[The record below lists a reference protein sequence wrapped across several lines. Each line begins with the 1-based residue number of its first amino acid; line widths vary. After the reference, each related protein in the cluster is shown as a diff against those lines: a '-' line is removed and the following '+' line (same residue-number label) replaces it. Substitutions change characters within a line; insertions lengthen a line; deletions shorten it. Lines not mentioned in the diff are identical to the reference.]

1 MRLLLARH
9 IAKITFHRFDDEPP
23 LRLLPHLAQCQ
34 ELVARRLR
42 KPKADLRIILDAL
55 SAIARRR
62 TPDSPGGGITFRR
75 TRFTH
80 FWFVLATTFDKMKS
94 QMATRTPRRTIARPR
109 AKRGRPRTHREAWT
123 KVSVVMFERQVL
135 ELDRLTAAIRGNT
148 GANLTR
154 AEIIR
159 ALLDALNESRLDV
172 TSVVSGAQLKRLLSQ
187 KLSA

>member
-1 MRLLLARH
+1 
-9 IAKITFHRFDDEPP
+9 
-23 LRLLPHLAQCQ
+23 
-34 ELVARRLR
+34 
-42 KPKADLRIILDAL
+42 
-55 SAIARRR
+55 
-62 TPDSPGGGITFRR
+62 
-75 TRFTH
+75 
-80 FWFVLATTFDKMKS
+80 
-94 QMATRTPRRTIARPR
+94 MATRATRRTVSRPR

-135 ELDRLTAAIRGNT
+135 EIDQLTAAIRAKT

-172 TSVVSGAQLKRLLSQ
+172 TTVVSGAQLKRLLSQ

>member
-1 MRLLLARH
+1 
-9 IAKITFHRFDDEPP
+9 
-23 LRLLPHLAQCQ
+23 
-34 ELVARRLR
+34 
-42 KPKADLRIILDAL
+42 
-55 SAIARRR
+55 
-62 TPDSPGGGITFRR
+62 
-75 TRFTH
+75 
-80 FWFVLATTFDKMKS
+80 
-94 QMATRTPRRTIARPR
+94 MATRTTRRTVARPH

-135 ELDRLTAAIRGNT
+135 ELDRLTAAIRAKT

-159 ALLDALNESRLDV
+159 TLLDALSESRLDV